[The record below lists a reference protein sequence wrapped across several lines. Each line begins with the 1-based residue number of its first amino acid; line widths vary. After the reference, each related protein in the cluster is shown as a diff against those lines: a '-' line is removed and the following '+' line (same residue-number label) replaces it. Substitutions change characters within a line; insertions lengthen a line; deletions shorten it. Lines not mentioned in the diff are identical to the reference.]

1 VKSCCHFVAGLE
13 QHGDLP
19 LDSIRSPD
27 GKYPTG
33 AVEVVYP
40 GVHADV
46 GGDCKP
52 KELGKVQTDSRQLL
66 SQIALHDMYAA
77 ALLAD
82 ARLFFPAHGV

>member
-1 VKSCCHFVAGLE
+1 MKSCCHFVAGLE

-19 LDSIRSPD
+19 LDSIRRPD

-40 GVHADV
+40 GVHADI

-52 KELGKVQTDSRQLL
+52 TELGKVQTDSRQLL
-66 SQIALHDMYAA
+66 SQIALHDMFAT

-82 ARLFFPAHGV
+82 ARLFFPARSV